1 MSGSGNRI
9 LLWVGCLVGVLAL
22 AAFSLP
28 ASKAPAARAGA
39 GHVRAALAR
48 ATASG
53 ADPANASLITLGLG
67 GWRVRSSTDAPQSG
81 ADISSPG
88 FSTAG
93 WLQVRPDDA
102 GAPGTE
108 IEALLQNG
116 RCADVFFS
124 DNLRTCFGFTTEESA
139 VTIPPFNVPWWFR
152 TDFHS
157 DLRPGQH
164 ATLVVNGVVGQ
175 ADAWVNG
182 HEVGT
187 QDVIQGAYAR
197 YSFDVTGLLQR
208 GTNTLALEV
217 YPNDPST
224 MFTLDNVDWTQV
236 PPDNNTGIQFP
247 VQLHVSD
254 AVGLSNA
261 HVTQD
266 DAADMSTSALT
277 VKADVTNNT
286 DAAQTAS
293 VKAVVTPPHGGG
305 GPISVQ
311 QQVTV
316 PANQTATVTF
326 APPGYQKLTIRH
338 PQLWW
343 PYQMGGQP
351 LYTLDTTLF
360 AGGRLVNSSTE
371 QFGIRTITSR
381 LVGPG
386 PNAPG
391 GVRQFLVNG
400 QPIVIR
406 GGGFDPNLFLH
417 YSAQDTANQIELMKG
432 MGVNAIRLEGHLM
445 PDDFYTQLDK
455 AGILDDAG
463 FQCCDAWQ
471 VSRRTVLTP
480 QQLDVLY
487 RSALRLGQDLR
498 NHPST
503 LNMSWS
509 DNQPRAAQEEQT
521 LKGLADA
528 DFQEPII
535 ASAEYKSTPTLGLSG
550 EKEGPYDWVPPS
562 YWYDTSH
569 SDFADDSSLTNVG
582 GSWGFDSEQSA
593 GDTVPTMDSIQRF
606 LSADEQ
612 TQLWTNPAYNQYHA
626 NWETDTSGY
635 AFGTLFNFDTA
646 LTSRYGAWSS
656 LPQYVEEAQV
666 ANYENV
672 RSQFEAFLDHSTN
685 SQTPSTGTIY
695 WQMNKGWPSL
705 LWNLYNADYDEAG
718 SYFGAQKANEGVH
731 ALFATDDNSVT
742 VDNLTG
748 KTQSGLSAEAKVY
761 GLDGTLLDD
770 QVSGNLSLPS
780 QGVQNGVLA
789 PKVPATTA
797 PPEPATT
804 YFVELLLRQDHHVI
818 DRNVYWQSTQQDLV
832 NWDATMGNPQA
843 TMSQYADLSALQN
856 LPPAS
861 VRASQVSHP
870 LPGGREATTVTIT
883 NTSKTPAVAFFLRAD
898 VRRGNPNGTEQAGDN
913 QVLPIVWN
921 DNDIT
926 LWPGESETLTATY
939 GAAQLHGARPVVSLY
954 GWNVG
959 RFSVP
964 GAAHH

>member
-1 MSGSGNRI
+1 MSGSRNSI
-9 LLWVGCLVGVLAL
+9 LLGAGCLVGVLAL

-28 ASKAPAARAGA
+28 ATGAPAARADT
-39 GHVRAALAR
+39 GHVRSSLASSSR
-48 ATASG
+48 SG
-53 ADPANASLITLGLG
+53 ADPANVGLITLGLG
-67 GWRVRSSTDAPQSG
+67 GWRVQNSTDAPQSG
-81 ADISSPG
+81 ADISAPG
-88 FSTAG
+88 FSTSG
-93 WLQVRPDDA
+93 WLRVKPDDA

-116 RCADVFFS
+116 RCANVFFS
-124 DNLRTCFGFTTEESA
+124 DNLRTCFGFTTDASA

-152 TDFHS
+152 TDFYS
-157 DLRPGQH
+157 SLPPGQH
-164 ATLVVNGVVGQ
+164 ATLTVNGVVGQ

-182 HEVGT
+182 HEVAT
-187 QDVIQGAYAR
+187 QDAIQGDYAR
-197 YSFDVTGLLQR
+197 YSFDVTGLLQH

-217 YPNDPST
+217 YPNDPSK
-224 MFTLDNVDWTQV
+224 MFTLDNVDWTQI

-266 DAADMSTSALT
+266 DAADLSTSALT

-286 DAAQTAS
+286 DTAQTAL
-293 VKAVVTPPHGGG
+293 VKAAVTPPHGGG
-305 GPISVQ
+305 GPILVQ
-311 QQVTV
+311 QSVTV
-316 PANQTATVTF
+316 PANQTTTVTF
-326 APPGYQKLTIRH
+326 TPADYRTLTLRH

-351 LYTLDTTLF
+351 LYTLDTKLF

-386 PNAPG
+386 PLAPG

-406 GGGFDPNLFLH
+406 GGGFAPNLFLH
-417 YSAQDTANQIELMKG
+417 YSAQDIANQIELMKG
-432 MGVNAIRLEGHLM
+432 MGVNAIRLEGHFM

-471 VSRRTVLTP
+471 VGRRTVLTP

-509 DNQPRAAQEEQT
+509 DNQPAAAQEEQT

-528 DFQEPII
+528 DFQDPII

-593 GDTVPTMDSIQRF
+593 GDTVPTIDSIRRF

-646 LTSRYGAWSS
+646 LTNRYGAWSS
-656 LPQYVEEAQV
+656 LGQYVEEAQ
-666 ANYENV
+666 AQDYENV
-672 RSQFEAFLDHSTN
+672 RSQFEAFLAHSTN
-685 SQTPSTGTIY
+685 SETPSTGTIY

-705 LWNLYNADYDEAG
+705 LWNLYNSDYDEAG

-731 ALFATDDNSVT
+731 ALFATDTNHVA

-748 KTQSGLSAEAKVY
+748 TTQSGLSVEAKVY

-770 QVSGNLSLPS
+770 KVSGNLSLAS
-780 QGVQNGVLA
+780 QGVQDDVLA
-789 PKVPATTA
+789 PSVPATTA
-797 PPEPATT
+797 PPEPAKT
-804 YFVELLLRQDHHVI
+804 YFVELLLRQHNHLI

-832 NWDATMGNPQA
+832 DWDATMGNPQA
-843 TMSQYADLSALQN
+843 TMSQYADLTGLQG

-861 VRASQVSHP
+861 VKASEVSHP
-870 LPGGREATTVTIT
+870 LPSGREATVVTIT
-883 NTSKTPAVAFFLRAD
+883 NTSATPTVAFFLRAD
-898 VRRGNPNGTEQAGDN
+898 VRRGNHDGSEQAGDN
-913 QVLPIVWN
+913 EVLPIVWS

-926 LWPGESETLTATY
+926 LWPGESEKLTATY
-939 GAAQLHGARPVVSLY
+939 SASQLHGARPVVSLS
-954 GWNVG
+954 GWNVSPSDVSGAG
-959 RFSVP
+959 R
-964 GAAHH
+964 G

>member
-1 MSGSGNRI
+1 MSGSGKSI
-9 LLWVGCLVGVLAL
+9 LLRAGCLVGVIAL
-22 AAFSLP
+22 GVSLS
-28 ASKAPAARAGA
+28 ASGGPAARA
-39 GHVRAALAR
+39 ALASP
-48 ATASG
+48 AASG
-53 ADPANASLITLGLG
+53 ADPANVGLTTLGLG
-67 GWRVRSSTDAPQSG
+67 GWKVQNSTDAPQSG

-88 FSTAG
+88 FSTSG
-93 WLQVRPDDA
+93 WLQVTPDDA

-108 IEALLQNG
+108 IEALVQNG
-116 RCADVFFS
+116 RCPNVFFS
-124 DNLRTCFGFTTEESA
+124 DNMRSCFGFTTSSRA

-152 TDFHS
+152 TDFTS
-157 DLRPGQH
+157 NVEPGQH
-164 ATLVVNGVVGQ
+164 ATLIVNGVVGQ

-182 HEVGT
+182 QEVAT

-197 YSFDVTGLLQR
+197 YSFDVTNLLQP

-217 YPNDPST
+217 YPNDPSK
-224 MFTLDNVDWTQV
+224 MFTLDNVDWTQI

-266 DAADMSTSALT
+266 NAPDMSTSALT

-286 DAAQTAS
+286 GTAQTAQ
-293 VKAVVTPPHGGG
+293 VKAVVTPPNGGG

-311 QQVTV
+311 QSVTV
-316 PANQTATVTF
+316 PANQTTTVTF
-326 APPGYQKLTIRH
+326 TPADYSKLTIAH

-343 PYQMGGQP
+343 PYQMGDQP
-351 LYTLDTTLF
+351 MYTLATQLL
-360 AGGRLVNSSTE
+360 ASGKLVNSSTE
-371 QFGIRTITSR
+371 QFGIRTIASR

-386 PNAPG
+386 PLAPG

-432 MGVNAIRLEGHLM
+432 MGINAIRLEGHLM
-445 PDDFYTQLDK
+445 PDNFYTQLDK
-455 AGILDDAG
+455 AGILNDAG

-471 VSRRTVLTP
+471 IGRRTVLTAK
-480 QQLDVLY
+480 QLDVLY
-487 RSALRLGQDLR
+487 QSALRIGQDLR

-509 DNQPRAAQEEQT
+509 DNQPRADQEQQT
-521 LKGLADA
+521 LTALAAA
-528 DFQEPII
+528 DFQDPVI

-593 GDTVPTMDSIQRF
+593 GDTVPTLDSIRRF
-606 LSADEQ
+606 MSADEQ
-612 TQLWTNPAYNQYHA
+612 TQLWTNPTYNQYHA

-635 AFGTLFNFDTA
+635 SFGTLYNFDTA
-646 LTSRYGAWSS
+646 LTNRYGSWSS
-656 LPQYVEEAQV
+656 LQQYVEEAQV
-666 ANYENV
+666 QDYENV
-672 RSQFEAFLDHSTN
+672 RAQFEAFLAHSTN
-685 SQTPSTGTIY
+685 AASPSTGTIY

-705 LWNLYNADYDEAG
+705 LWNLYNSDYDMAG
-718 SYFGAQKANEGVH
+718 SYFGAQQANESVH
-731 ALFATDDNSVT
+731 ALFATDTNQVT

-748 KTQSGLSAEAKVY
+748 KTQAGLSVEAKVY

-770 QVSGNLSLPS
+770 QVSGTLKLASEE
-780 QGVQNGVLA
+780 VRTDVLA
-789 PKVPATTA
+789 PNVPATTT
-797 PPEPATT
+797 PPEPAKT
-804 YFVELLLRQDHHVI
+804 YFVELLLRKGDRVI
-818 DRNVYWQSTQQDLV
+818 DRNVYWQSTQQDIV

-843 TMSQYADLSALQN
+843 TMSQYADLTALQG
-856 LPPAS
+856 LAPAS
-861 VRASQVSHP
+861 VTATQVSHP
-870 LPGGREATTVTIT
+870 APGGRETTVVTIT
-883 NTSKTPAVAFFLRAD
+883 NTSDTPRVAFFLRAD
-898 VRRGNPNGTEQAGDN
+898 VRRGNPDGSEQAGDN
-913 QVLPIVWN
+913 EVLPITWSS
-921 DNDIT
+921 NDIT

-939 GAAQLHGARPVVSLY
+939 DPSLLQGATPVVSLD
-954 GWNVG
+954 GWNVSRVDISPSQG
-959 RFSVP
+959 
-964 GAAHH
+964 

>member
-1 MSGSGNRI
+1 MSGSGKSI
-9 LLWVGCLVGVLAL
+9 LLRAGCLVGVIAL
-22 AAFSLP
+22 GVSLS
-28 ASKAPAARAGA
+28 ASGGPAARA
-39 GHVRAALAR
+39 ALASP
-48 ATASG
+48 AASG
-53 ADPANASLITLGLG
+53 ADPANVGLTTLGLG
-67 GWRVRSSTDAPQSG
+67 GWKVQNSTDAPQSG

-88 FSTAG
+88 FSTSG
-93 WLQVRPDDA
+93 WLQVTPDDA

-108 IEALLQNG
+108 IEALVQNG
-116 RCADVFFS
+116 RCPNVFFS
-124 DNLRTCFGFTTEESA
+124 DNMRSCFGFTTSSRA

-152 TDFHS
+152 TDFTS
-157 DLRPGQH
+157 NVEPGQH
-164 ATLVVNGVVGQ
+164 ATLIVNGVVGQ

-182 HEVGT
+182 QEVAT

-197 YSFDVTGLLQR
+197 YSFDVTNLLQP

-217 YPNDPST
+217 YPNDPSK
-224 MFTLDNVDWTQV
+224 MFTLDNVDWTQI

-266 DAADMSTSALT
+266 NAPDMSTSALT

-286 DAAQTAS
+286 GTAQTAQ
-293 VKAVVTPPHGGG
+293 VKAVVTPPNGGG

-311 QQVTV
+311 QSVTV
-316 PANQTATVTF
+316 PANQTTTVTF
-326 APPGYQKLTIRH
+326 TPADYSKLTIAH

-343 PYQMGGQP
+343 PYQMGDQP
-351 LYTLDTTLF
+351 MYTLATQLL
-360 AGGRLVNSSTE
+360 ASGKLVNSSTE
-371 QFGIRTITSR
+371 QFGIRTIASR

-386 PNAPG
+386 PLAPG

-432 MGVNAIRLEGHLM
+432 MGINAIRLEGHLM
-445 PDDFYTQLDK
+445 PDNFYTQLDK
-455 AGILDDAG
+455 AGILNDAG

-471 VSRRTVLTP
+471 IGRRTVLTAK
-480 QQLDVLY
+480 QLDVLY
-487 RSALRLGQDLR
+487 QSALRIGQDLR

-509 DNQPRAAQEEQT
+509 DNQPRADQEQQT
-521 LKGLADA
+521 LTALAAA
-528 DFQEPII
+528 DFQDPVI

-593 GDTVPTMDSIQRF
+593 GDTVPTLDSIRRF
-606 LSADEQ
+606 MSADEQ
-612 TQLWTNPAYNQYHA
+612 TQLWTNPTYNQYHA

-635 AFGTLFNFDTA
+635 SFGTLYNFDTA
-646 LTSRYGAWSS
+646 LTNRYGSWSS
-656 LPQYVEEAQV
+656 LQQYVEEAQV
-666 ANYENV
+666 QDYENV
-672 RSQFEAFLDHSTN
+672 RAQFEAFLAHSTN
-685 SQTPSTGTIY
+685 AASPSTGTIY

-705 LWNLYNADYDEAG
+705 LWNLYNSDYDMAG
-718 SYFGAQKANEGVH
+718 SYFGAQQANESVH
-731 ALFATDDNSVT
+731 ALFATDTNQVT

-748 KTQSGLSAEAKVY
+748 KTQAGLSVEAKVY

-770 QVSGNLSLPS
+770 QVSGTLKLAS
-780 QGVQNGVLA
+780 QEVRTDVLA
-789 PKVPATTA
+789 PNVPATTT
-797 PPEPATT
+797 PPEPAKR
-804 YFVELLLRQDHHVI
+804 YFVELLLRKGDRVI
-818 DRNVYWQSTQQDLV
+818 DRNVYWQSTQQDIV

-843 TMSQYADLSALQN
+843 TMSQYADLTALQG
-856 LPPAS
+856 LAPAS
-861 VRASQVSHP
+861 VTATQVSHP
-870 LPGGREATTVTIT
+870 APGGRETTVVTIT
-883 NTSKTPAVAFFLRAD
+883 NTSDTPRVAFFLRAD
-898 VRRGNPNGTEQAGDN
+898 VRRGNPDGSEQAGDN
-913 QVLPIVWN
+913 EVLPITWSS
-921 DNDIT
+921 NDIT

-939 GAAQLHGARPVVSLY
+939 DPSLLQGATPVVSLD
-954 GWNVG
+954 GWNVSRVDISPSQG
-959 RFSVP
+959 
-964 GAAHH
+964 